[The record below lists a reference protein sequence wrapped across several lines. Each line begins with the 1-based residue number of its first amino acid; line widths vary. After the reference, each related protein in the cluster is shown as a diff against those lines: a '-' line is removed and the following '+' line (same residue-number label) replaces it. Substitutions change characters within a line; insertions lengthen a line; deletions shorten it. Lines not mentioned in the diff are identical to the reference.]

1 MAKML
6 RKRDNQAFLGMV
18 HSTEVVELQ
27 DISATSTEDRFHASG
42 EQKSMLTNFYEQYGM
57 KVDQFVV
64 NQIDCKVTSEGP
76 KLAAIRN
83 RLYINSNEG
92 REPYERMYQRTTFSW
107 KW

>member
-1 MAKML
+1 MAKMF

-27 DISATSTEDRFHASG
+27 QLSATSTEDRFHASG

-57 KVDQFVV
+57 KVDQFFD
-64 NQIDCKVTSEGP
+64 NKIDCKVTSEDP

-83 RLYINSNEG
+83 
-92 REPYERMYQRTTFSW
+92 
-107 KW
+107 